1 MEKTNRIHSHERG
14 DYDITD
20 IIRYQKNDVGRLILR
35 VAIGGLMLFHG
46 MHKVLYGTEQIG
58 EALSSVGMP
67 ALFSWGVFVGEVL
80 APIMLILG
88 YKVRLAGFLIAF
100 DMFVAILLVHAA
112 ELNDISPTGGW
123 MVELNALYFLG
134 AVAIIFLG
142 SGHIAITKGKG
153 ALD

>member
-1 MEKTNRIHSHERG
+1 MQKTNEIHSHSRG

-20 IIRYQKNDVGRLILR
+20 VIRFQKNDVGRLVLR

-58 EALSSVGMP
+58 QALNSVGLP
-67 ALFSWGVFVGEVL
+67 TLFSWGVFLGEVI

-88 YKVRLAGFLIAF
+88 YKVRLAAFILAF
-100 DMFVAILLVHAA
+100 DMLVAILLVHAA

-134 AVAIIFLG
+134 AVAIMFLG
-142 SGHIAITKGKG
+142 SGHIAVSKGKG
-153 ALD
+153 VLD